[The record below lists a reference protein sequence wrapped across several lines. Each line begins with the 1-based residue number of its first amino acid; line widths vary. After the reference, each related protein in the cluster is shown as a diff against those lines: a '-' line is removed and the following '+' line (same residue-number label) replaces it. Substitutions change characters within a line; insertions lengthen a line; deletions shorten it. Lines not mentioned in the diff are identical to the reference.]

1 MSDKKIDNQKKAI
14 HCKNCLS
21 YDKYE
26 DKCLLRGIKKCSA
39 KCEFSKCEDFKYGN
53 RFTMF

>member
-1 MSDKKIDNQKKAI
+1 MSDKKNDNQRKAI